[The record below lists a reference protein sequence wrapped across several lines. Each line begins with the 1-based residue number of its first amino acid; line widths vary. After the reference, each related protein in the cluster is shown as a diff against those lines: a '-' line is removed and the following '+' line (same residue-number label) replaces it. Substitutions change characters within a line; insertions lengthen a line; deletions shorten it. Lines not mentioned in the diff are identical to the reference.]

1 MAIKFQASEKRF
13 VGLPVDNYRGVF
25 QSCLHRLRCQPA
37 EDSAAASQTVEKFGQ
52 NLFGRNQAGVA
63 VRFSEF
69 GGACVVLVPR
79 IYERTPEKG
88 IGEDA
93 VHFFLGAP
101 QRW

>member
-1 MAIKFQASEKRF
+1 MPIEFQASEKRF

-63 VRFSEF
+63 VRLSEF
-69 GGACVVLVPR
+69 GGACVVLVTR

-88 IGEDA
+88 VGGDA

-101 QRW
+101 

>member
-52 NLFGRNQAGVA
+52 NLLR
-63 VRFSEF
+63 S
-69 GGACVVLVPR
+69 
-79 IYERTPEKG
+79 
-88 IGEDA
+88 
-93 VHFFLGAP
+93 
-101 QRW
+101 